1 MPLLNSPR
9 MPCGISPCCC
19 RRSLTLLKLAK
30 HIQSTLVTAIV
41 AGLSAACED
50 SQEMD
55 EQEWDEKAVGGA
67 SSFPLFLM
75 LALRDEARF
84 VIVSLRKASD

>member
-1 MPLLNSPR
+1 
-9 MPCGISPCCC
+9 MPCGFLSLLY
-19 RRSLTLLKLAK
+19 RRTLTLLKLAK

-55 EQEWDEKAVGGA
+55 EHEWDEKAVGGA
-67 SSFPLFLM
+67 SSFSSLQSHLSVKERGR
-75 LALRDEARF
+75 RD
-84 VIVSLRKASD
+84 VAS

>member
-1 MPLLNSPR
+1 MPRGFLAS
-9 MPCGISPCCC
+9 CC
-19 RRSLTLLKLAK
+19 RSPLTLLKLAK

-41 AGLSAACED
+41 AGLSTACED

-67 SSFPLFLM
+67 SFLS
-75 LALRDEARF
+75 LYLRVLSKMERGSMNMA
-84 VIVSLRKASD
+84 VQGASD